1 MAKQQ
6 KHYKVHV
13 ELHELSDYG
22 ERVIETHDLERY
34 GVSEAQVIS
43 RIRHSYKWYDHDNY
57 TGSVEYRYTFKL
69 ERLDAIE
76 GEQVEQLNLFD
87 FIN

>member
-1 MAKQQ
+1 MAKKQ

-13 ELHELSDYG
+13 ELREISDYN

-57 TGSVEYRYTFKL
+57 TGSVEYVYKFTL
-69 ERLDAIE
+69 TEIVNPGE
-76 GEQVEQLNLFD
+76 GVEQLSLFD
-87 FIN
+87 CL